1 MKREKNNMD
10 THFEDKEEV
19 SPAKHYYGVC
29 YSSSLN

>member
-10 THFEDKEEV
+10 SHFEDKEV